1 MSNFD
6 FTKLN
11 GIIAK
16 TNLDDVNAESS
27 ERAPKLPDGVY
38 LCEVLEADFET
49 SKSSGNDQLKMTL
62 KTVEDGTTVENDPY
76 GQPQKAIAK
85 KTANRTIY
93 KFYPLTNEDQYKRM
107 CSDLCKF
114 EDPTNPGVPFV
125 QKDDMTQDGEYLDL
139 AVQGIVAGGF
149 RIYVQLT
156 TRLNKG
162 VPLSEPMSAENSSQW
177 PTLLSWRKAKAM
189 GFDLD
194 E

>member
-6 FTKLN
+6 FSRLN
-11 GIIAK
+11 GIIAE
-16 TNLDDVNAESS
+16 TNIDDVNAESS

-38 LCEVLEADFET
+38 LCEVVEAVFET

-62 KTVEDGTTVENDPY
+62 KTVEDGTTVNSDSY
-76 GQPQKAIAK
+76 GQPVRAVAE
-85 KTANRTIY
+85 KTANRIIY
-93 KFYPLTNEDQYKRM
+93 KYYPLTNNDQYKRM

-114 EDPTNPGVPFV
+114 EDPSNPGVPFV
-125 QKDDMTQDGEYLDL
+125 QKEDMSQDGEYLDL
-139 AVQGIVAGGF
+139 AIQGIVAGGF

-156 TRLNKG
+156 TRLNRG
-162 VPLSEPMSAENSSQW
+162 VPLSEPMTAENSSQW
-177 PTLLSWRKAKAM
+177 PTLMSWHKAKGM

>member
-6 FTKLN
+6 FSRIN

-16 TNLDDVNAESS
+16 TNIDDVNAEST

-38 LCEVLEADFET
+38 LCSVSEAVFET
-49 SKSSGNDQLKMTL
+49 SKTSGNDQLKMVL
-62 KTVEDGTTVENDPY
+62 KTVEDGTTVESDPY
-76 GQPQKAIAK
+76 GQPQKAIAT
-85 KTANRTIY
+85 KTANRIIY
-93 KFYPLTNEDQYKRM
+93 KYYPITNEDQYRRM

-125 QKDDMTQDGEYLDL
+125 QKEDMSQDGEYLDL
-139 AVQGIVAGGF
+139 AVQGIAAGEF

-156 TRLNKG
+156 TRLNRG
-162 VPLSEPMSAENSSQW
+162 VPASEPMTSENSSQW
-177 PTLLSWRKAKAM
+177 PTLLSWHKAKAM

-194 E
+194 D